1 MLLIFSDLWTYLQL
15 AQPARLLLEY
25 TGTEYEDKFYRCG
38 EGKAMKEMN
47 ENPSGCRM
55 LVAVQTPASQISLS
69 LLRSTVFG
77 KCFNPWS
84 FIRLWV
90 LIKIIFKKICW
101 SGVCESHLACPQHNC
116 CYLNAQ
122 ACVQYV
128 TPFFPSQRQTM
139 TRAAGLTKNIHL
151 EWNSPT

>member
-47 ENPSGCRM
+47 ENPSD
-55 LVAVQTPASQISLS
+55 T
-69 LLRSTVFG
+69 
-77 KCFNPWS
+77 S

-90 LIKIIFKKICW
+90 LVKIILKKPAEVRGLVC
-101 SGVCESHLACPQHNC
+101 VCESHLVCLQHNC
-116 CYLNAQ
+116 CSLNAQ
-122 ACVQYV
+122 ACLQYV

-139 TRAAGLTKNIHL
+139 TRAAGLTKNLHL